1 MVHLGQSHVA
11 TIHDQVTRQQRA
23 AQDTA
28 GTSAETQLERSCIDV
43 GRAAIGIG
51 IHRPQRRT
59 EANRRSGRDGGTR
72 GGRERHVVTRDRG
85 DGRTHGDTST
95 RDRLTHDN
103 PSSILQSQRGDG
115 RGRGGGGSGQTQRS
129 ETEEEITR
137 RGGRRVVRERD
148 ARGTR
153 NTRDRGSL
161 RDTRARDGLTDEHI
175 RVRGHGDRRAGVDDV
190 TNDRLN
196 GRGGEGQHTRGRDG
210 GYRRGQRDHARGSV
224 VGRDI
229 SARSDT
235 RTRNTPADIK
245 TRDVR
250 RNSDRGAPRGEVRSG
265 RRGRNHRG
273 EDEASGTQS
282 TGGARQDIY
291 RRAGYGDNRTSERT
305 RGANRGRDRHARVDN
320 GTRWDGQR
328 EDRTENGRSN

>member
-1 MVHLGQSHVA
+1 MVHVRKVHRA
-11 TIHDQVTRQQRA
+11 TVDDQITRQQRA
-23 AQDTA
+23 TQDTA
-28 GTSAETQLERSCIDV
+28 GSSAETQLERTCIDV

-51 IHRPQRRT
+51 IHRPQRCT
-59 EANRRSGRDGGTR
+59 EANRRAGRDGGTR
-72 GGRERHVVTRDRG
+72 GRRERHVVTRDRG

-137 RGGRRVVRERD
+137 RGSGRVVRERD
-148 ARGTR
+148 ARG
-153 NTRDRGSL
+153 
-161 RDTRARDGLTDEHI
+161 ARDGRNLRTLRDAGAGDGLTHEHVS
-175 RVRGHGDRRAGVDDV
+175 VRGHGDGGTGVGDV
-190 TNDRLN
+190 ANDRLD
-196 GRGGEGQHTRGRDG
+196 GRGGEGQRTRGRDG
-210 GYRRGQRDHARGSV
+210 GYRRGKRDYSRGGV

-229 SARSDT
+229 GPRGDART
-235 RTRNTPADIK
+235 GNTLADIK

-250 RNSDRGAPRGEVRSG
+250 RNSDRGTPRGKVRSG

-328 EDRTENGRSN
+328 EDRTDNGRSN

>member
-51 IHRPQRRT
+51 IHRPQRCT
-59 EANRRSGRDGGTR
+59 EANRRAGRDGGTR
-72 GGRERHVVTRDRG
+72 GRRERHVVTRDRG

-153 NTRDRGSL
+153 DGRNLRSL
-161 RDTRARDGLTDEHI
+161 RDTRARDGLTDEHVS
-175 RVRGHGDRRAGVDDV
+175 VRGHGDRRAGVDDV

-196 GRGGEGQHTRGRDG
+196 GRGGEGQRTRGRDG
-210 GYRRGQRDHARGSV
+210 GYRRRKRDYSRGSV

-229 SARSDT
+229 GPRGDAST
-235 RTRNTPADIK
+235 GNTLADIK
-245 TRDVR
+245 TREVR
-250 RNSDRGAPRGEVRSG
+250 RNSDRGAPRGEVRSV